1 MAISIKDPKTDR
13 LARRISSMTGESLTE
28 VIYHSLEF
36 RLKTLEN
43 STKESLNMERIKEIQ
58 NHVRK
63 KIPKG
68 SHSLDHGDIL
78 YDKNGLPRRN

>member
-1 MAISIKDPKTDR
+1 MAISIKDPKTDK
-13 LARRISSMTGESLTE
+13 LARRISSMTGETLTE

-43 STKESLNMERIKEIQ
+43 ATKETLNMERINEIH

-63 KIPKG
+63 KIPKE
-68 SHSLDHGDIL
+68 SYSLDHGNIL
-78 YDKNGLPRRN
+78 YDKNGLPK

>member
-1 MAISIKDPKTDR
+1 MAISIKDPKTDK
-13 LARRISSMTGESLTE
+13 LARRISSMTGETLTE

-43 STKESLNMERIKEIQ
+43 STKESLNLERIKEIQ

-63 KIPKG
+63 KIPKQ

-78 YDKNGLPRRN
+78 YDKNGLPK

>member
-1 MAISIKDPKTDR
+1 MAISIKDPKTDK
-13 LARRISSMTGESLTE
+13 LARRISSMTGETLTE

-58 NHVRK
+58 THVRK
-63 KIPKG
+63 KIPKE
-68 SHSLDHGDIL
+68 SHSLDHGNIL
-78 YDKNGLPRRN
+78 YDKNGLPK